1 MNPKLAQIN
10 AHIAGMVNDDISS
23 QSIRS
28 ILQEHFMQN
37 GQERPAE
44 WLDNYAEFLRSYI
57 QFAPGNLATMWN
69 VANQQGKSAQFEP
82 IAEMLIA
89 YYFKPDD
96 QIPDRLGLWGWLDD
110 AYLSN
115 YTLEL
120 INNRCKEQLGYY
132 LLDFDFNKCNNIVSS
147 FLGNNLQALQ
157 LEAERTANKTEVWNA
172 VEAFAGALLGG
183 LLLYGLMGEGGNQT
197 SGSSSRSYV
206 ADTERRIAQI
216 TSGTSL
222 YGY

>member
-10 AHIAGMVNDDISS
+10 AHIAGMVNDDLRSH
-23 QSIRS
+23 SIRH
-28 ILQEHFMQN
+28 ILKKHFTQN
-37 GQERPAE
+37 GQERSAD
-44 WLDNYAEFLRSYI
+44 WLDNYAEFIRSYI

-69 VANQQGKSAQFEP
+69 AANQQGKSAEFEP
-82 IAEMLIA
+82 IAEMLLA
-89 YYFKPDD
+89 YYFKADD

-120 INNRCKEQLGYY
+120 INHKCKEQLGYY
-132 LLDFDFNKCNNIVSS
+132 LLDFDFSRCNNTVAS
-147 FLGNNLQALQ
+147 FLGSDLQTLQ
-157 LEAERTANKTEVWNA
+157 LEAERTVNKTENWNA
-172 VEAFAGALLGG
+172 VESFAGVLLGG
-183 LLLYGLMGEGGNQT
+183 LLLYGLMGGGGN
-197 SGSSSRSYV
+197 GSYEGSPGSYSK
-206 ADTERRIAQI
+206 DTERRIAQI